1 MSSIKLILRKNKID
15 KAGEAPLYLRIIKD
29 RKTKFISLSLKLNL
43 IEWDENKQKVKKNH
57 SNSTRLNA
65 YISQKVADAK
75 GEIAD
80 LERRNQSTSAR
91 KLKEVIKGK
100 PLTNFF
106 DYSHNLC
113 EKRKDTFAYSTYKN
127 YKTYLKKF
135 EKYIG
140 HRELMFEDISVTTLK
155 DFAHY
160 SSSVLGNNNT
170 TINYSFQIMKLMF
183 REAQKEDLIPLD
195 LFPFSKFIVK
205 KGKST
210 RQYLS
215 EDQLGAFINLEV
227 SNKFKAHIIKDMFI
241 FSVFAGGLR
250 FGDMIELKW
259 KNYDKKNSKI
269 TKVIRKTSRQHS
281 IRIGQKA
288 IEILEK
294 YEQKD
299 HRKEDIIFPFANLD
313 EVFFTD
319 KEYRNLVTSRAT
331 ALNNMYLKKM
341 GVKLELPFNLSFH
354 LSRHTFATRALNNGM
369 RIEHVSKLM
378 DHSDIGITQVYAKII
393 SSELDN
399 AVDKYIN

>member
-29 RKTKFISLSLKLNL
+29 RKTKFISLSLKLNPN
-43 IEWDENKQKVKKNH
+43 EWDEDRQKVKKNH
-57 SNSTRLNA
+57 SNSGRLNA

-91 KLKEVIKGK
+91 KLKEAIKGK

-135 EKYIG
+135 EKYVG
-140 HRELMFEDISVTTLK
+140 HTDIMFEDITVTTLK

-195 LFPFSKFIVK
+195 LFPFSKFTVK

-215 EDQLGAFINLEV
+215 EEQLDDFINLEV
-227 SNKFKAHIIKDMFI
+227 SSKYKAQIIKDMFI

-259 KNYDKKNSKI
+259 KNYDKKNNKI
-269 TKVIRKTSRQHS
+269 TKVIRKTGRQHS
-281 IRIGQKA
+281 VRLGQKA
-288 IEILEK
+288 IEILEQ

-299 HRKEDIIFPFANLD
+299 QRKEDIIFPFANLD
-313 EVFFTD
+313 EAFFTD
-319 KEYRNLVTSRAT
+319 KEYRNLVTSRAI

>member
-29 RKTKFISLSLKLNL
+29 RKTKFISLSLKLNPN
-43 IEWDENKQKVKKNH
+43 EWDEDRQKVKKNH

-65 YISQKVADAK
+65 YVSKKVADAK

-91 KLKEVIKGK
+91 KLKEAIKGK

-106 DYSHNLC
+106 EYSHNLC

-127 YKTYLKKF
+127 YKSYLKKF
-135 EKYIG
+135 EKYVG
-140 HRELMFEDISVTTLK
+140 HTDVMFEDITVTTLK

-195 LFPFSKFIVK
+195 LFPFSKFTVK

-215 EDQLGAFINLEV
+215 EEQLEAFINLEV
-227 SNKFKAHIIKDMFI
+227 SDKFKAHIIKDMFI

-269 TKVIRKTSRQHS
+269 TKVIRKTGRQHS
-281 IRIGQKA
+281 VRIGQKA
-288 IEILEK
+288 IDILEK

-299 HRKEDIIFPFANLD
+299 QKQEDIIFPFVNLD
-313 EVFFTD
+313 EAFFTD
-319 KEYRNLVTSRAT
+319 KEYRSLVTSRAI

>member
-15 KAGEAPLYLRIIKD
+15 KSGEAPLYLRIIKD
-29 RKTKFISLSLKLNL
+29 RKTKFISLSLKLNPN
-43 IEWDENKQKVKKNH
+43 EWDEDRQKVKKNH

-91 KLKEVIKGK
+91 KLKEAIKGK

-106 DYSHNLC
+106 EYSHNLC

-135 EKYIG
+135 EKYVG
-140 HRELMFEDISVTTLK
+140 HTDVMFEDITVTTLK

-195 LFPFSKFIVK
+195 LFPFSKFTVK

-215 EDQLGAFINLEV
+215 EEQLDAFINLEV
-227 SNKFKAHIIKDMFI
+227 SSKYKAQIIKDMFI

-269 TKVIRKTSRQHS
+269 TKVIRKTGRQHS
-281 IRIGQKA
+281 VRIGQKA

-299 HRKEDIIFPFANLD
+299 QRKEDIIFPFANLN
-313 EVFFTD
+313 EAFFTD
-319 KEYRNLVTSRAT
+319 KEYRNLVTSRAI